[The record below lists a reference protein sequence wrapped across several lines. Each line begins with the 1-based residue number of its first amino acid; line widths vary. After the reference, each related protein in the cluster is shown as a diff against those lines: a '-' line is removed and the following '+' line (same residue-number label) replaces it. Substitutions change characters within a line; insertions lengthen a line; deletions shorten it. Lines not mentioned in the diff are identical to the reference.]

1 MKIKKN
7 QSKYKKIQKKTY
19 IHRKFIKNS
28 KNKKNIHIE
37 KPTASI
43 WVVLR
48 HSIEFTK
55 TDTKHSISHIS
66 TGIHRISHQNTYKY
80 TQYTQEYTQLT
91 HMDTETPHIDTP
103 PNTHMYTPPRIVHP
117 ETDTLINSSFGTRY
131 GTSISGV
138 EIHTPQFGTR
148 KYVQIHTIH
157 TGIHTK
163 RHNMTQNDTYW
174 HIFTQNTTQIHTNTH
189 ILHTFTHKL
198 PHLWVGHKKSHVY
211 IYIYIYIQQNQH
223 IHTFIQSYRHHPTH
237 QHNQI
242 KNKSN
247 HQ

>member
-80 TQYTQEYTQLT
+80 TQI
-91 HMDTETPHIDTP
+91 P
-103 PNTHMYTPPRIVHP
+103 
-117 ETDTLINSSFGTRY
+117 G
-131 GTSISGV
+131 
-138 EIHTPQFGTR
+138 
-148 KYVQIHTIH
+148 IH
-157 TGIHTK
+157 TGIHTI
-163 RHNMTQNDTYW
+163 DTYGHRNPPYW
-174 HIFTQNTTQIHTNTH
+174 HTPKYTHVHTPPGLYTPE
-189 ILHTFTHKL
+189 LT
-198 PHLWVGHKKSHVY
+198 P
-211 IYIYIYIQQNQH
+211 
-223 IHTFIQSYRHHPTH
+223 
-237 QHNQI
+237 
-242 KNKSN
+242 
-247 HQ
+247 

>member
-163 RHNMTQNDTYW
+163 RHNMTQNDTDW
-174 HIFTQNTTQIHTNTH
+174 HRIHTYSH
-189 ILHTFTHKL
+189 RIPHKL

-211 IYIYIYIQQNQH
+211 IYIYIYIQQ
-223 IHTFIQSYRHHPTH
+223 IHTFHTFKQNKTHSHPPHYTTLLPH
-237 QHNQI
+237 Q
-242 KNKSN
+242 
-247 HQ
+247 